1 MCTEHSGLR
10 AMLWGILL
18 VVLVAACP
26 GCGQNAQTSY
36 DRGKE
41 FLNDSQSEIAI
52 FYFSDALV
60 ADPEFSPAL
69 YDRGIAWLRTGQYAN
84 AINDFSRFLYTT
96 RRQRPYDPS
105 IAPVFTERAGVY
117 LAMARFDDAIRDA
130 DFAVS
135 LDGSFAPAYF
145 CRGSAYARRVDRN
158 EDLPAL
164 AEPSASRLA
173 GRRSFSEPEQV
184 DCTKALA
191 DFDKVIQLDAKH
203 AKAYLERGRVHAL
216 TGTLDQAIAD
226 FADAYR
232 LDPKNAEAHY
242 RRGLALSQ
250 QQRVAE
256 ANQEFVVAAKLHP
269 FFHQRVSNPTH
280 ARLALHPVSPPTSAE
295 AADEAPALKSHEL
308 GLAALRKGE
317 AAALAGETEQAT
329 KSLDAAIEALTAAIQ
344 ADSKNA
350 DARFYRGVAYV
361 RTNQPGSAE
370 EDLRQALQLR
380 RDFWQAYLYLARLSW
395 EKGGE
400 DGVQQAASFA
410 KQAAQLAPG
419 SAEAQRWL
427 ARAYLRQQR
436 YPEAATALKA
446 VLELDS
452 AARPEV
458 LPQLT
463 LALCEQ
469 AKARVDDSA
478 DASRWTQAIRLV
490 NEALVYDSENPV
502 LLLLRAQYAAAQG
515 DLKAADEDYELAS
528 RIGQQPSR
536 LVAFGSQLG
545 EMHLRRA
552 RELEESGD
560 AMAVVVHLAKA
571 VAYRPEWRSKLS
583 LQIAAFYRYLGGTF
597 ELSRAYDKAAEYYDK
612 AAEWTSA
619 ETAGD
624 QARGDAQA
632 IDERRNQ
639 AASDRRKA
647 QQLRK
652 QANQGTGGSGRLAG

>member
-1 MCTEHSGLR
+1 MRTEHFGLR
-10 AMLWGILL
+10 TMLWGILL
-18 VVLVAACP
+18 AVLVAACP

-41 FLNDSQSEIAI
+41 FLNDSQPEIAI
-52 FYFSDALV
+52 LFFSDALA
-60 ADPEFSPAL
+60 ADPRFPPAL
-69 YDRGIAWLRTGQYAN
+69 YDRGIAWLRTGQYPN

-96 RRQRPYDPS
+96 RRQQPYDPS
-105 IAPVFTERAGVY
+105 LAPVYTERAGAY
-117 LAMARFDDAIRDA
+117 LAMAQFDDAIRDA
-130 DFAVS
+130 DFAIS
-135 LDGSFAPAYF
+135 LDGSFTSAYF
-145 CRGSAYARRVDRN
+145 CRGGTYARRVDRS
-158 EDLPAL
+158 EDLADL
-164 AEPSASRLA
+164 AEPSASPVA
-173 GRRSFSEPEQV
+173 GQRSLSEPERV
-184 DCTKALA
+184 DCTNALA

-203 AKAYLERGRVHAL
+203 AKAHLERGRVHAL
-216 TGTLDQAIAD
+216 TGNLDQAIAD

-232 LDPKNAEAHY
+232 LDPKNAEAHF

-256 ANQEFVVAAKLHP
+256 ANQEFAVAAKLHP
-269 FFHQRVSNPTH
+269 LFHQRASNPRVT
-280 ARLALHPVSPPTSAE
+280 LHLVSPPTSAE

-308 GLAALRKGE
+308 GLAELRKGE
-317 AAALAGETEQAT
+317 AAALAGETEQAA
-329 KSLDAAIEALTAAIQ
+329 KSLDAAIAALTAAIQ

-361 RTNQPGSAE
+361 RTNQPDSAE

-380 RDFWQAYLYLARLSW
+380 RNFWEAYLYLARLSW

-400 DGVQQAASFA
+400 VGVQQAASFA
-410 KQAAQLAPG
+410 KQAAELAPG

-436 YPEAATALKA
+436 YPESANALKA
-446 VLELDS
+446 VLELDPAS
-452 AARPEV
+452 RPEV

-469 AKARVDDSA
+469 AKTRADDLA

-490 NEALVYDSENPV
+490 NEALALDPENPA

-528 RIGQQPSR
+528 RIGQAPSR
-536 LVAFGSQLG
+536 LAAFGSQLG

-560 AMAVVVHLAKA
+560 AMAIVVHLAKA

-597 ELSRAYDKAAEYYDK
+597 EMSRAYDKAAEYYEQ

-619 ETAGD
+619 DTAGD
-624 QARGDAQA
+624 QARSDAQA
-632 IDERRNQ
+632 IDERRNR
-639 AASDRRKA
+639 ADNDGKKA
-647 QQLRK
+647 QQLRNR
-652 QANQGTGGSGRLAG
+652 ANHGAGGSGERAG